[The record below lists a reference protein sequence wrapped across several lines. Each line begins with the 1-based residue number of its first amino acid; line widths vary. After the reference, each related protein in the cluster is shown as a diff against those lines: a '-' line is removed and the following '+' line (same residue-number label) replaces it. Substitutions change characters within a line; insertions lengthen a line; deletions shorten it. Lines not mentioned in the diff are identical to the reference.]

1 MRHQPFAVIFGHK
14 PVASGRSWY
23 DNCLTRQANSYR
35 AATMSANSKNSA
47 ADEAESTQRPRMPP
61 LKALLAFE
69 AASRHGSFSR
79 AAEELAVTPSAI
91 SHHIQKLEDF
101 LGVRVFSRHAG
112 RAVLT
117 NAGRIYASEIERAFG
132 TIMGATRIVAPQSQ
146 REHLFIAS
154 GPSFAAK
161 WLQPRIGN
169 FIEQHPEIGIR
180 LSTISDL
187 RDLETIRFDL
197 AIAYGCPPVVNG
209 RQIEPLLAERL
220 RPLCSPRLIEQVQ
233 LREPND
239 LSRTTLIHSSNAL
252 TWTDYLRKIV
262 GSNIKARHELWFD
275 RSTMAIDAAVEGL
288 GVVLESELL
297 AADELKRGTLVAPF
311 DHPRFEVETVSYYLV
326 RSAEAKSRGYV
337 GAFESWL
344 RVKLTAA
351 NLQTATLT

>member
-1 MRHQPFAVIFGHK
+1 
-14 PVASGRSWY
+14 
-23 DNCLTRQANSYR
+23 
-35 AATMSANSKNSA
+35 
-47 ADEAESTQRPRMPP
+47 
-61 LKALLAFE
+61 
-69 AASRHGSFSR
+69 
-79 AAEELAVTPSAI
+79 
-91 SHHIQKLEDF
+91 
-101 LGVRVFSRHAG
+101 
-112 RAVLT
+112 LT

-132 TIMGATRIVAPQSQ
+132 TIIGATRLVAPQSQ
-146 REHLFIAS
+146 RDHLFIAS

-169 FIEQHPEIGIR
+169 FIEQHPDIGIR

-209 RQIEPLLAERL
+209 RQVEPLLAERL

-233 LREPND
+233 LREPDD
-239 LSRTTLIHSSNAL
+239 LSRATLIHSSNAL
-252 TWTDYLRKIV
+252 TWTDYLRKV
-262 GSNIKARHELWFD
+262 AGSNIKARHELWFD

-297 AADELKRGTLVAPF
+297 AADELQRGTLVAPF
-311 DHPRFEVETVSYYLV
+311 DPKFDVETVSYYLV
-326 RSAEAKSRGYV
+326 RSTEAKSRAHV

-351 NLQTATLT
+351 NLRTTALT